1 MYTFS
6 SPPTVIP
13 SPRIRFSPPRFGD
26 PAKKSTPDSS
36 PHRVDKNR
44 PVADD
49 SNTELKVETGQ
60 TTAESVSLARL
71 GVSDNVPSAAVSRLS
86 PMQQSIRRS
95 SLREIPEA
103 EIRRSGVSTIT
114 IQAQHI
120 HFLYAFYFKNFV
132 I

>member
-26 PAKKSTPDSS
+26 AAKKSTADSS
-36 PHRVDKNR
+36 PR
-44 PVADD
+44 PFDENLQVADD
-49 SNTELKVETGQ
+49 ASAELKVETGQ

-71 GVSDNVPSAAVSRLS
+71 GVGDNLPSAAVSQLS
-86 PMQQSIRRS
+86 PMQQSIPRS

-103 EIRRSGVSTIT
+103 EIRRSGVSSLCTT
-114 IQAQHI
+114 Q
-120 HFLYAFYFKNFV
+120 V
-132 I
+132 